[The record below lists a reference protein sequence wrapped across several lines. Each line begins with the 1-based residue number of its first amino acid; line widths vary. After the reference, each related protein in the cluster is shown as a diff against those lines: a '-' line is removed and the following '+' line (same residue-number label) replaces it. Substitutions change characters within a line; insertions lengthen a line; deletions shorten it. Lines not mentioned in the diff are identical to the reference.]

1 MEKITISK
9 ETFDNLTECANALHA
24 LLHEITIKPQYD
36 GNPFSNPPVKNALKT
51 LAKYRGI
58 DNFLNAAD

>member
-1 MEKITISK
+1 MDKITISK

-24 LLHEITIKPQYD
+24 LLHEITKNGHTSGNPYMHPAIKP
-36 GNPFSNPPVKNALKT
+36 ALKT

-58 DNFLNAAD
+58 DDHLNAAD